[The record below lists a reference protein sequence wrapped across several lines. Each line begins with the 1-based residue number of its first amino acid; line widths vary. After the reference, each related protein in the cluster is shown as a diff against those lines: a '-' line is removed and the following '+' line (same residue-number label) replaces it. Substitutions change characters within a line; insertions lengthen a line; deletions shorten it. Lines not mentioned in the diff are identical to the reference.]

1 MTEQRN
7 EPDVRFWLSRK
18 FWIVTMVVVALFALA
33 QSGAVAFTPDQ
44 ILDFFK
50 WLLGV
55 AIGGHVLTDVTS
67 LVVSGKTE
75 RSRRLGA
82 LNLKLSDTRKDEAK

>member
-1 MTEQRN
+1 MTEQRSAR
-7 EPDVRFWLSRK
+7 DGRFLFSRK
-18 FWIVTMVVVALFALA
+18 LRIAGAVTGALVVLAVTKVVV
-33 QSGAVAFTPDQ
+33 FTPEQ

-50 WLLGV
+50 WLLGLLLGSH
-55 AIGGHVLTDVTS
+55 ALTDVTS
-67 LVVSGKTE
+67 LVVGGKTE